1 MDWFLNGWDHSY
13 NYSLNSRIFKK
24 SRFQMFADFKCL
36 QISNPHC
43 NWLRV
48 PRKQVPADIDSD
60 IKIDKLSTFLSTFLP
75 YRVLIEGESPLSRYK
90 RYIKDDRYD
99 K

>member
-1 MDWFLNGWDHSY
+1 M
-13 NYSLNSRIFKK
+13 SRLEIICH
-24 SRFQMFADFKCL
+24 A
-36 QISNPHC
+36 N
-43 NWLRV
+43 RV
-48 PRKQVPADIDSD
+48 LVKIVSCVDQVPGDIDTD

-90 RYIKDDRYD
+90 RYIKDDRYE